1 MTEKKLAANRSNGRL
16 SHGPATAAGRERI
29 AAAHLRHGRYSESQ
43 DTAFRCWD
51 EDPAE
56 DEDLLE
62 GLCEDEVQHL
72 QPPEPSPPA
81 PRTKAGEGGGKKK
94 NLHTKPPSY

>member
-1 MTEKKLAANRSNGRL
+1 MFLRKPATMTEKKLAANRSNARL

-56 DEDLLE
+56 YEDLLE
-62 GLCEDEVQHL
+62 GFYQDDSQYSVVSTQ
-72 QPPEPSPPA
+72 
-81 PRTKAGEGGGKKK
+81 
-94 NLHTKPPSY
+94 